1 MNSGFVDRMARAT
14 PQWVRD
20 MKIVLNES
28 LTSWINHRGDSKGAA
43 LAFYTLFSMTPI
55 LVLAIVVAGYF
66 FGDEAAQ
73 GEIVAHVQGLVGPN
87 GAKAIQALL
96 AASRD
101 PASGR
106 LATLV
111 ASVLL
116 LLGATS
122 VFAELKDSLEELWGI
137 DKPSQSAFSV
147 ILRTRLLSFG
157 MVLVLAFLL
166 LVSLVVSAALT
177 MLEHRAGGVLGSSAA
192 VLAAT
197 ASLISFGVIACM
209 FAIIY
214 KTLPDA
220 PLTWRDVWI
229 GAAFTAGLFSLGKYV
244 IGLYL
249 GNSGVASSFGA
260 AGSLIALLL
269 WVYYSA
275 QIFFLGAEFT
285 RHYALWFGS
294 LRHARADSPNM
305 AWRNASFRGFADYM
319 QTEEF
324 TKNMELLTDLGKEEH
339 IALMCA
345 EAVPWRCHRSLIADA
360 LTVRG
365 ITVEHI
371 MSTAHRHS
379 HTLTPWARVEGRRI
393 TYPAETLPADPA

>member
-1 MNSGFVDRMARAT
+1 MASVEHDT
-14 PQWVRD
+14 PNLAGRL
-20 MKIVLNES
+20 KIVLLES
-28 LTSWINHRGDSKGAA
+28 MSSWVNHRGDSKGAA

-55 LVLAIVVAGYF
+55 LMLAIVIAGSV
-66 FGDEAAQ
+66 FGAEAAQ
-73 GEIVAHVQGLVGPN
+73 GEIVAQVQGLVGPN

-96 AASRD
+96 AAARD
-101 PASGR
+101 PASGQV
-106 LATLV
+106 ATLV

-116 LLGATS
+116 LVGATS
-122 VFAELKDSLEELWGI
+122 VFAELKDSLDELWGI
-137 DKPSQSAFSV
+137 SKPSQSAFSV

-157 MVLVLAFLL
+157 MVLALAFLL
-166 LVSLVVSAALT
+166 LVSLIVSAALAV
-177 MLEHRAGGVLGSSAA
+177 LERYAGGVFGSFTA
-192 VLAAT
+192 VLAT
-197 ASLISFGVIACM
+197 VTSLISFGVIACM

-294 LRHARADSPNM
+294 LQHERLQP
-305 AWRNASFRGFADYM
+305 G
-319 QTEEF
+319 
-324 TKNMELLTDLGKEEH
+324 
-339 IALMCA
+339 
-345 EAVPWRCHRSLIADA
+345 VHRDA
-360 LTVRG
+360 
-365 ITVEHI
+365 
-371 MSTAHRHS
+371 
-379 HTLTPWARVEGRRI
+379 
-393 TYPAETLPADPA
+393 